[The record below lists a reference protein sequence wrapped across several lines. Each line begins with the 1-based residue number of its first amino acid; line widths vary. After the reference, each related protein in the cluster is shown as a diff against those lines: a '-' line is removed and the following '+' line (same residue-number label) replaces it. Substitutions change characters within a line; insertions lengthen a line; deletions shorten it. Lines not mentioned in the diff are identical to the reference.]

1 MQLIV
6 IPLMSAILGW
16 LIAWL
21 FIKLIFAP
29 WHNGLKN
36 FIQGLQIESIVP
48 ASASKAQFEAILPLI
63 DDKFDQFFKQKL
75 GEKMP
80 MISMFIG
87 DKTVAQLK
95 SIFLEELQLIF
106 PAVLNQFL
114 YNAKNDFTNT
124 IHSKWRL
131 ILEPILLKATR
142 KYRIIAF
149 LIGLIWGII
158 LLLIIHIL

>member
-1 MQLIV
+1 MYLLI
-6 IPLMSAILGW
+6 IPLMSALLGW
-16 LIAWL
+16 LITWL
-21 FIKLIFAP
+21 FIKSLFVP
-29 WHNGLKN
+29 WNNSLKN
-36 FIQGLQIESIVP
+36 FIRNLQIESIVP
-48 ASASKAQFEAILPLI
+48 ASSMKAQFESLLPLM
-63 DDKFDQFFKQKL
+63 DDKFDEFFKQKL
-75 GEKMP
+75 DEKMP

-87 DKTVAQLK
+87 EKTVAQLK

-124 IHSKWRL
+124 IHSKWRF

-149 LIGLIWGII
+149 AIGLIWGFIT
-158 LLLIIHIL
+158 LLAIHIP